1 GLALKA
7 DTTYVNT
14 GLAGKI
20 SAVEFEEGLAD
31 KASLSDLAVKANIT
45 DVNTKLADKANV
57 TDLASKADRSD
68 MLSRFDNV
76 AAELDEKADLLNV
89 DAKLATKASTT
100 QLQDGLATK
109 ANATDLAA
117 KANITDLNAGLALKA
132 DTTYVNNGLA
142 DKVSAVAFEDGL
154 ALKASKVDLNSGLA
168 AKANATDLAAKAN
181 VTDLNAGLALKENIT
196 DVNTKLSGKANLA
209 DLAAKANI
217 ADVNTRFD
225 ETATVIQEGL
235 VLKAS
240 KADLSAGLALK
251 ASASDMDIKFTEVT
265 HLMTAKANA
274 DEVYGKI
281 NDLNAGLNGKA
292 NVADVNAGLAVKA
305 NTTDVNVKL
314 SDLSGKLDA
323 KANANEVY
331 AQLGQKANTNEVD
344 AKFGSMY
351 EGLANKAD
359 AYRTL
364 NLKGEL
370 RPGDDLNDYRQT
382 GIFSQNSDEYA
393 REGKN
398 YPEFMAGMLTV
409 IQNFTDEVMS
419 YQTYYTYGMS
429 NKVYNR
435 SFYNGEWSPWNL
447 LGGNGSGGGD
457 YLLKSGNETKF
468 GNLGIEGILAAKDKS
483 ENKSLRI
490 ETSKVDI
497 PNIQGADYNLKNNRD
512 ISLQRQGGNVGIGTS
527 SPKARLDVA
536 GEGIF
541 SGQVTA
547 APGTEPNHVL
557 TLGQM
562 NRAADDPNEKG
573 FLKVLTFYFNPEG
586 KYQDYD
592 LINAR
597 IKYIMYFRSSDGKYF
612 SPHIL
617 EPHNYEFYNK
627 EGFVAFQ
634 MEEQSY
640 AVVNYIK

>member
-1 GLALKA
+1 MAVKANITDLNSGLATKANTTDLNAGLALKA

-20 SAVEFEEGLAD
+20 SVVEFEEGLAE
-31 KASLSDLAVKANIT
+31 KASLSDLAV
-45 DVNTKLADKANV
+45 
-57 TDLASKADRSD
+57 
-68 MLSRFDNV
+68 
-76 AAELDEKADLLNV
+76 
-89 DAKLATKASTT
+89 
-100 QLQDGLATK
+100 
-109 ANATDLAA
+109 

-132 DTTYVNNGLA
+132 DTTYVNTGLA
-142 DKVSAVAFEDGL
+142 DKVSATQL
-154 ALKASKVDLNSGLA
+154 QNGLA

-181 VTDLNAGLALKENIT
+181 ITDLNAGLALKENIT
-196 DVNTKLSGKANLA
+196 DVNTKLSGKANLS
-209 DLAAKANI
+209 DLAAKANVT
-217 ADVNTRFD
+217 DVNIKFD

-235 VLKAS
+235 ALKAS
-240 KADLSAGLALK
+240 KIDLSTGLASK

-265 HLMTAKANA
+265 HLMDAKANA

-281 NDLNAGLNGKA
+281 NDLNAGL
-292 NVADVNAGLAVKA
+292 AVKA
-305 NTTDVNVKL
+305 NTADVNLKL
-314 SDLSGKLDA
+314 SDLSGKLSE

-344 AKFGSMY
+344 AKFGVMY
-351 EGLANKAD
+351 EGLVNKAD
-359 AYRTL
+359 TIGTL
-364 NLKGEL
+364 NVKGEL
-370 RPGDDLNDYRQT
+370 RPGDDLNEFRQT
-382 GIFSQNSDEYA
+382 GVFSQNSDEYA
-393 REGKN
+393 QEGKN

-409 IQNFTDEVMS
+409 TRNFNDEVMS
-419 YQTYYTYGMS
+419 YQTYHTYGMS

-435 SFYNGEWSPWNL
+435 AFYNGEWSPWSL
-447 LGGNGSGGGD
+447 LGAGNGSGGGD

-468 GNLGIEGILAAKDKS
+468 GNLGIEGILAAKDKP

-527 SPKARLDVA
+527 SPKARLDVEGA
-536 GEGIF
+536 GIF
-541 SGQVTA
+541 SGPVTA

-562 NRAADDPNEKG
+562 NRAGDDPNEKG

-592 LINAR
+592 LINAQ

-612 SPHIL
+612 TPHIL